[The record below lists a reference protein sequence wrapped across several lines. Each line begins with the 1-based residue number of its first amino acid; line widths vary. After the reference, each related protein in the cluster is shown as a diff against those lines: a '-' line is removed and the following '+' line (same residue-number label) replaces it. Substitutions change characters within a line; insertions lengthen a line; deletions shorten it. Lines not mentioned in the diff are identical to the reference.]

1 MFKQVLT
8 LISGEKMGFISPA
21 GFLFMH
27 LFQGAGWIL
36 LLAMASNGDSW
47 GSSLSFAVIHAF
59 GLGFLSLAVLS
70 VLVHVLPAACHVL
83 VGEKL
88 SDRWPIGVV
97 IPGAALVVSG
107 FGLTDFRI
115 SLLGGL
121 LIFVPIL
128 FTVLRV
134 SYELFKRSES
144 WKMEPGLLGLMIWGA
159 LLFFLSGISL
169 GIFMLYHFLIPPL
182 PPSFSSLPI
191 VHAILMIGGWL
202 ALIVTAVFSRT
213 SGPTLGSTVPFRR
226 VCVAWGLISVGI
238 LVGVIGLLAKSRFVW
253 ISAFGISIFAFILY
267 YGSLIFFIFRSNP
280 VNPVPRRYLISSVF
294 YGMTGAGTLGLF
306 LLLNLPFSNMGVL
319 FIFLMG
325 WLGQFLLAHL
335 YHLGP
340 RLLSILRQGPA
351 DFTPPIALLDMRR
364 SLLTFF
370 LYQAGIGL
378 SALTLLFQKSFS
390 TEWAIWG
397 PIVGVLAWASLSIE
411 IRSAWKKASGV
422 STSQIL
428 FNPMLKR

>member
-1 MFKQVLT
+1 MLN

-27 LFQGAGWIL
+27 LFQGAGWVL
-36 LLAMASNGDSW
+36 LLAMVSSGDSW

-83 VGEKL
+83 VGERL
-88 SDRWPIGVV
+88 SDRWPIGAL

-121 LIFVPIL
+121 FIFVPIL

-134 SYELFKRSES
+134 SYELTKRSES
-144 WKMEPGLLGLMIWGA
+144 WKTEPGLLGLMILGT

-169 GIFMLYHFLIPPL
+169 GIFMLYHILVPPL

-191 VHAILMIGGWL
+191 VHATLMIGGWL

-226 VCVAWGLISVGI
+226 VGAAWGLISVGI
-238 LVGVIGLLAKSRFVW
+238 LVGVIGLLTESRFVW
-253 ISAFGISIFAFILY
+253 ISAFGVSILAFLLY
-267 YGSLIFFIFRSNP
+267 YGSLIFFLFRSHP

-294 YGMTGAGTLGLF
+294 YGMTGGGILVFF
-306 LLLNLPFSNMGVL
+306 LLLNSPFANMGVL

-340 RLLSILRQGPA
+340 RLLSLLRQGPD

-370 LYQAGIGL
+370 LYQTGIGL
-378 SALTLLFQKSFS
+378 STLTLLFQKSFPA
-390 TEWAIWG
+390 EWGIWG
-397 PIVGVLAWASLSIE
+397 PIVGVLAWVSLSLE
-411 IRSAWKKASGV
+411 IRSAWKKASRV
-422 STSQIL
+422 SSSQIL
-428 FNPMLKR
+428 LNPMMKR